1 MATKSTEGTVGDTDT
16 AEAGEAAGGGAAAG
30 PDRPAEQALAL
41 GPRPLPELV
50 GFRKIEDAETIKAL
64 ADPLR
69 LRIMRALSRDARTKP
84 RVMTVKQLAEELG
97 EPTTKLYRHVNKLLA
112 ADLIQVA
119 ELRLVGGIVE
129 QHYRV
134 AQVSWGVHTGGYG
147 APTETSLPE
156 EVFGMV
162 GAAATEYFRR
172 YEAALRDGRTHLR
185 SEDNLNNPPYVRSVG
200 VINDTRI
207 PRERAVEFGERLH
220 ALIEEFNADTEAPE
234 DDPDAVSV
242 NLMAIYYGTE
252 AEA

>member
-1 MATKSTEGTVGDTDT
+1 MATKSSEGGEGSADNAGVG
-16 AEAGEAAGGGAAAG
+16 GAAGGSG
-30 PDRPAEQALAL
+30 PADPGSPADQALPL
-41 GPRPLPELV
+41 GPRPLPELL

-69 LRIMRALSRDARTKP
+69 LRIMRALGRDARTKP
-84 RVMTVKQLAEELG
+84 RIMTVKQLAEELG
-97 EPTTKLYRHVNKLLA
+97 EPGTKLYRHMNKLLG

-134 AQVSWGVHTGGYG
+134 AQISWGVHTGGYES
-147 APTETSLPE
+147 PTETSLPD

-162 GAAATEYFRR
+162 GAAITEYFRR
-172 YEAALRDGRTHLR
+172 YETALRDGRTHLR
-185 SEDNLNNPPYVRSVG
+185 SEDNLKNPPHVRSVG

-207 PRERAVEFGERLH
+207 PRARAAEFGERLH
-220 ALIEEFNADTEAPE
+220 ALVEEFNADTEAPE

-252 AEA
+252 TEA